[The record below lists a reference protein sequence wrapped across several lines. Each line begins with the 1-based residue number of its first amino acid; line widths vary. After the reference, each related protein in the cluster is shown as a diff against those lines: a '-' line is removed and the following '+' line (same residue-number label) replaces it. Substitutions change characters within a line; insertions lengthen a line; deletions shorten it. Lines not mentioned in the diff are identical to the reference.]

1 MRAPLRTLVRLVRQT
16 CNRTMPSKKQRAR
29 AAKAAKAAAKAAEPQ
44 PQQPALDAPRT
55 LRAQLRADERAIRR
69 QTCGARG
76 ALKAVCVKREQIV
89 PGCRYSVAAS
99 ATASSS
105 RVAVHV
111 QHK

>member
-1 MRAPLRTLVRLVRQT
+1 
-16 CNRTMPSKKQRAR
+16 MPSKKQRAR

-44 PQQPALDAPRT
+44 PQPALDAPRT

-69 QTCGARG
+69 QTATSG
-76 ALKAVCVKREQIV
+76 ALKAVCVKRKQIV